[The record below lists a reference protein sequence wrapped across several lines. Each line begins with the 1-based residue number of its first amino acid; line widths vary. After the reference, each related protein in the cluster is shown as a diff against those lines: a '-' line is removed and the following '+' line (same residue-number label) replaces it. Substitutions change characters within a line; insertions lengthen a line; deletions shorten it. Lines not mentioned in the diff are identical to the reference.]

1 MKKRSFPSLPVL
13 LVDDETAFL
22 QSAAFILNSTN
33 ITNVVLCDDS
43 RRVMPLLS
51 EQAFSAIVLDMS
63 MPNVTGGELLPQI
76 VRDYPETPVLI
87 LTAVDEVITAVASMK
102 AGAFDFLTKPVSGDE
117 LRARLELPELP
128 AAGTYHTVGGLMLA
142 LLKRVPKE
150 GDRIV
155 WAGWRFEVV
164 DIDGRRVDKVLA
176 SREDMSS

>member
-102 AGAFDFLTKPVSGDE
+102 AGAFDYMVKPVDE
-117 LRARLELPELP
+117 HRLVTAVRNAVDYSQIRNENI
-128 AAGTYHTVGGLMLA
+128 
-142 LLKRVPKE
+142 LLKQYLLSNRLDNP
-150 GDRIV
+150 
-155 WAGWRFEVV
+155 EVFSAMV
-164 DIDGRRVDKVLA
+164 TQ
-176 SREDMSS
+176 SP

>member
-63 MPNVTGGELLPQI
+63 MPNVTGGELFPQI
-76 VRDYPETPVLI
+76 VRD
-87 LTAVDEVITAVASMK
+87 
-102 AGAFDFLTKPVSGDE
+102 
-117 LRARLELPELP
+117 
-128 AAGTYHTVGGLMLA
+128 
-142 LLKRVPKE
+142 
-150 GDRIV
+150 
-155 WAGWRFEVV
+155 
-164 DIDGRRVDKVLA
+164 
-176 SREDMSS
+176 